1 MGLANVTKI
10 HTPPSAE
17 RYFPLTPLV
26 SMRCTK
32 TISRSGM
39 ASHRKSLLTSRQLPK
54 TAAPLLFANKSMPL
68 GAIAVVPNTLSSEL
82 YVMRVVSFFFRN

>member
-32 TISRSGM
+32 TISRPGSGELSKVI
-39 ASHRKSLLTSRQLPK
+39 ADIK
-54 TAAPLLFANKSMPL
+54 TAAQDCCSF
-68 GAIAVVPNTLSSEL
+68 VVRQQKHATWSNSCRP
-82 YVMRVVSFFFRN
+82 